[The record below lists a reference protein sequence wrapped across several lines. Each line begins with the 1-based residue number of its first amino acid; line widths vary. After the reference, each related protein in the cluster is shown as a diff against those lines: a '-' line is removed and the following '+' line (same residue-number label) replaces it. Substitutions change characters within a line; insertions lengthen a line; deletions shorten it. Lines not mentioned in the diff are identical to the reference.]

1 MLGHRLLVNPPGGGV
16 VTVKGSKA
24 RDAAA
29 ITPSDTTDLA
39 GGATDGI
46 YVGGAGD
53 LVVTLADM
61 ADEATVTFTGLA
73 VGMHPISA
81 KRVWEASTATNLLA
95 VYG

>member
-1 MLGHRLLVNPPGGGV
+1 MSKTTKDRNPWPV
-16 VTVKGSKA
+16 SVTGSKA

-29 ITPSDTTDLA
+29 ITPNDSTDLA

-46 YVGGAGD
+46 YVGVAGN
-53 LVVTLADM
+53 VVATLADM
-61 ADEATVTFTGLA
+61 ADGTSVTFTGLA

-95 VYG
+95 IYG